1 MPYMTTTDE
10 SKRRYSLASIARQ
23 AAIPPE
29 VRKAR
34 AIAAGKARWAGKTQR
49 ERRAHALNMVKA
61 RQWSK
66 KNPK

>member
-1 MPYMTTTDE
+1 MTTTDE
-10 SKRRYSLASIARQ
+10 SKRKYSLASIARQ

-29 VRKAR
+29 VRHQR
-34 AIAAGKARWAGKTQR
+34 AVVAGKARWAGKTQK
-49 ERRAHALNMVKA
+49 ERRLHALMMVKE